1 MSGDMTKPIALLLLA
16 LALPLGVAA
25 CGGGG
30 EEEAPAAEA
39 AAEERRTLV
48 RVLEVRPE
56 PAVDLLQLPA
66 DLRPLR
72 RASLASEVS
81 GTVETLRVE
90 EGQRVGAGTLLA
102 TVDTRAL
109 RQDLAEAEAL
119 FEQADDEHQRAE
131 ALFERRSITRSALV
145 DAKAGRDV
153 AQARLASAR
162 LRLDKSRLTA
172 PWAGTVAAK
181 RVEVG
186 DYVTP
191 GQPMIELVDASRLEV
206 RAPVPAS
213 DVPYVAEGT
222 PVVIRVSSLPGE
234 SFAGRVVR
242 LDAELDPAARTLGL
256 EAELDNK
263 DGRLRP
269 GMLARVEIPRRE
281 LPEAL
286 LVPLDAVVDMEDSRV
301 VYLVIGGTGA
311 GSGSSAEIERREVT
325 LGPIL
330 GDRVVVERGLSPGDR
345 VVVEGQGRVAPGQT
359 VEVADP

>member
-1 MSGDMTKPIALLLLA
+1 
-16 LALPLGVAA
+16 
-25 CGGGG
+25 
-30 EEEAPAAEA
+30 
-39 AAEERRTLV
+39 
-48 RVLEVRPE
+48 
-56 PAVDLLQLPA
+56 
-66 DLRPLR
+66 
-72 RASLASEVS
+72 
-81 GTVETLRVE
+81 
-90 EGQRVGAGTLLA
+90 
-102 TVDTRAL
+102 
-109 RQDLAEAEAL
+109 
-119 FEQADDEHQRAE
+119 
-131 ALFERRSITRSALV
+131 
-145 DAKAGRDV
+145 
-153 AQARLASAR
+153 
-162 LRLDKSRLTA
+162 
-172 PWAGTVAAK
+172 VAAK

-191 GQPMIELVDASRLEV
+191 GQSMIELVDASRLEV

-256 EAELDNK
+256 VAELDNK

-286 LVPLDAVVDMEDSRV
+286 LVPLDAVVDMEDARV
-301 VYLVIGGTGA
+301 VYVALPA
-311 GSGSSAEIERREVT
+311 SGSSAEIERREVT

-330 GDRVVVERGLSPGDR
+330 GDRVVVERGLEPGDR

-359 VEVADP
+359 VEVADQ